1 MYQIVFNEISSAEL
15 SSLGTLEQ
23 LQLLDSFRVD
33 QSVIEKINESED
45 FGRFERDGKVLYR
58 YRTDS
63 LRIYFRVEEQKVF
76 VDRILSRNSLEDF
89 FFRSGMPVS
98 EDDALAQ
105 SPHFWELID
114 EGQESKLSK

>member
-1 MYQIVFNEISSAEL
+1 VYQIVFNEISSAEL
-15 SSLGTLEQ
+15 SALGTLEQ

-33 QSVIEKINESED
+33 QSVIENIEERQD

-63 LRIYFRVEEQKVF
+63 LRIYFRVSEQTVF

-105 SPHFWELID
+105 SPHFWKLID
-114 EGQESKLSK
+114 EGQESKMSK